1 MQIIRGDDYQSWI
14 YANSRDL
21 IVVDPWFTKK
31 QVFPKINWLLNREST
46 QEAYLIKNKLIEK
59 VTHIIITAHFSD
71 HLDIDSLKMFKNTIP
86 IYTTHEASKVL
97 KKEGFTNVN
106 LVKNDDEYDV
116 WEVAELTGFARE
128 WIRRNCKKGNF
139 PEPTRIVRRDSA
151 YHYWNKDLILRWCKV
166 RLKLLLLSADRYLQ
180 KELNPTYYE
189 GYKYGYKRS
198 FNTPKIQKVWER
210 FNPLKS
216 QPFSSM
222 HWVGQLNYNNRL
234 SHKKVMEE
242 FKNPTDFDPVASK
255 KITDQW
261 GRWIK
266 KYDPELQLYDLR
278 HSWARRSIVQ
288 GVPSGLAAKCLG
300 HSISVFEK
308 TYLSSTT
315 EKDMADYQ
323 ANN

>member
-1 MQIIRGDDYQSWI
+1 MGRPSHTERTKTILKLRTEDGLTYQAIADMFSVSKQHI
-14 YANSRDL
+14 QK
-21 IVVDPWFTKK
+21 VVSGYDQAP
-31 QVFPKINWLLNREST
+31 VE
-46 QEAYLIKNKLIEK
+46 
-59 VTHIIITAHFSD
+59 
-71 HLDIDSLKMFKNTIP
+71 
-86 IYTTHEASKVL
+86 
-97 KKEGFTNVN
+97 
-106 LVKNDDEYDV
+106 KNDDEYDV

-189 GYKYGYKRS
+189 GYKYAYKRS

-242 FKNPTDFDPVASK
+242 FKNPTD
-255 KITDQW
+255 
-261 GRWIK
+261 
-266 KYDPELQLYDLR
+266 L
-278 HSWARRSIVQ
+278 
-288 GVPSGLAAKCLG
+288 
-300 HSISVFEK
+300 
-308 TYLSSTT
+308 T
-315 EKDMADYQ
+315 EKFFIHDYSEYESKEYL
-323 ANN
+323 NSLSEGKE